1 MNRLQLDQAL
11 LAANRGATRR
21 VMSWVHN
28 SGTSRTANPVENHR
42 QLITR
47 GVDIGVWVFQQGTW
61 INPDDFSAFGQ
72 GETMQVYDVD
82 SRDAYMVNGTNIS
95 PDNPASFRVDR
106 FISQTRH
113 EVTTHVDAVIH
124 TLHGES
130 YNYYSAWVLT
140 ITHTRSKKGRH
151 GFVL

>member
-1 MNRLQLDQAL
+1 MDQ
-11 LAANRGATRR
+11 
-21 VMSWVHN
+21 
-28 SGTSRTANPVENHR
+28 
-42 QLITR
+42 
-47 GVDIGVWVFQQGTW
+47 

-124 TLHGES
+124 ILLR

-140 ITHTRSKKGRH
+140 ITHARSKKGRH

>member
-1 MNRLQLDQAL
+1 MDQ
-11 LAANRGATRR
+11 
-21 VMSWVHN
+21 
-28 SGTSRTANPVENHR
+28 
-42 QLITR
+42 
-47 GVDIGVWVFQQGTW
+47 

>member
-1 MNRLQLDQAL
+1 
-11 LAANRGATRR
+11 
-21 VMSWVHN
+21 
-28 SGTSRTANPVENHR
+28 
-42 QLITR
+42 
-47 GVDIGVWVFQQGTW
+47 
-61 INPDDFSAFGQ
+61 
-72 GETMQVYDVD
+72 MQVYDVD

-140 ITHTRSKKGRH
+140 ITHARSKKKRGDMGSFCSAAMELDRLDI
-151 GFVL
+151 VSSIRW